1 MKSEN
6 HVEEKNRKLYM
17 LRRYQL
23 NMAEIS
29 KITLMPDE
37 QTCVCHNP
45 ECGAVAH
52 IDHALAPNKDQ
63 KAHWIVCDDTDH
75 HFCSPECY
83 ESTWG
88 DALPFSSTV
97 CPCDHCTE
105 IHDMLA
111 LELYSVPHGGT
122 IHHDKLGECIV
133 DGKDCIVCERRGT
146 TAIPHVRCAHV
157 GHRPLTVF
165 DKTCWQCD
173 FDASIADIRFRR

>member
-1 MKSEN
+1 
-6 HVEEKNRKLYM
+6 
-17 LRRYQL
+17 
-23 NMAEIS
+23 
-29 KITLMPDE
+29 MPDE
-37 QTCVCHNP
+37 KTCVCHNP
-45 ECGAVAH
+45 ECGKVAH

-83 ESTWG
+83 ESTWD

-122 IHHDKLGECIV
+122 IPNDNLGQCIV
-133 DGKDCIVCERRGT
+133 DGEDCIVCERRGT
-146 TAIPHVRCAHV
+146 TVVPHTRCATV

-165 DKTCWQCD
+165 DTHCWQCES
-173 FDASIADIRFRR
+173 DAIIAEIKADR